1 MLVSLVTAMLAI
13 DAQSP
18 LLRLINHALRSRN
31 KYKLTVT
38 HLAAIFTLEARR
50 CYFLRSLD
58 RFAAFFGLAE
68 LKPESQELF
77 PNSYVIGKSALLD
90 RFVTF
95 S

>member
-1 MLVSLVTAMLAI
+1 M
-13 DAQSP
+13 
-18 LLRLINHALRSRN
+18 ALDMFSDSS
-31 KYKLTVT
+31 YWS
-38 HLAAIFTLEARR
+38 AEDEARR

-68 LKPESQELF
+68 LKPGSQELF

-95 S
+95 W

>member
-1 MLVSLVTAMLAI
+1 VVYWRGTPGFFWVAWFYFKLRRANSVDQICFGFCRTI
-13 DAQSP
+13 D
-18 LLRLINHALRSRN
+18 
-31 KYKLTVT
+31 
-38 HLAAIFTLEARR
+38 EARR